1 MGEEEKRKRKE
12 SVSRTVTTPLSLFP
26 PPSLFSNM
34 YGTTVTKKSGRGER
48 GLGFNDSQNISAILH
63 YF

>member
-1 MGEEEKRKRKE
+1 MGEEEKRKGKE

-26 PPSLFSNM
+26 LPSFPTCTALQSQKNR
-34 YGTTVTKKSGRGER
+34 GRGKR
-48 GLGFNDSQNISAILH
+48 GLGFNDFQNISVILH